1 MRLSLGR
8 IVAMILRHLYLVPR
22 TLESWGESLYWP
34 VVDLL
39 LWGLTTRW
47 IETSPGAVPRLA
59 LIVLTGVVFWQI
71 VWRANYEISVN
82 LLEEFWNQNMANL
95 FATPLSVW
103 EWSVSLVALGL
114 IKNLLTVVVGVGGVW
129 LMYSLN
135 IFEVGW
141 MLLPFLFS
149 LMMSGWFMGFTS
161 SALIIYYGRRLQNL
175 AWMLGYALA
184 PFCAVFYPVDA
195 LPGWAQAVAAG
206 LPMTYVFEGMRQILR
221 GGPLPYTALWISLGL
236 NVLYLALS
244 IVFFGWMFERSR
256 AKGLGRLE

>member
-1 MRLSLGR
+1 MSSGR
-8 IVAMILRHLYLVPR
+8 IVAMILRHLYLFPR
-22 TLESWGESLYWP
+22 TLENWAESIYWP

-39 LWGLTTRW
+39 IWGLTTRW
-47 IETSPGAVPRLA
+47 LETAQGDVPHLA
-59 LIVLTGVVFWQI
+59 LIVLTGVVFWQV

-82 LLEEFWNQNMANL
+82 LLEEFWNQNLVNL
-95 FATPLSVW
+95 FATPLGVW

-114 IKNLLTVVVGVGGVW
+114 IKNVLTLIVGIGGVW
-129 LMYSLN
+129 LLYRLN
-135 IFEVGW
+135 IFAVGW

-161 SALIIYYGRRLQNL
+161 SALIIYYGRRLQGL
-175 AWMLGYALA
+175 AWMLGFALA
-184 PFCAVFYPVDA
+184 PFSAVFYPVNA
-195 LPGWAQAVAAG
+195 LPAWAQGVSAA

-221 GGPLPYTALWISLGL
+221 GGPLPLAMLLLSFSL

-244 IVFFGWMFERSR
+244 ILFFGWMYERSR

>member
-1 MRLSLGR
+1 
-8 IVAMILRHLYLVPR
+8 
-22 TLESWGESLYWP
+22 
-34 VVDLL
+34 
-39 LWGLTTRW
+39 
-47 IETSPGAVPRLA
+47 
-59 LIVLTGVVFWQI
+59 
-71 VWRANYEISVN
+71 
-82 LLEEFWNQNMANL
+82 
-95 FATPLSVW
+95 
-103 EWSVSLVALGL
+103 
-114 IKNLLTVVVGVGGVW
+114 
-129 LMYSLN
+129 MYSLN

-195 LPGWAQAVAAG
+195 LPAWARVVAAG

-221 GGPLPYTALWISLGL
+221 GGPLPYAALWISLGL

-244 IVFFGWMFERSR
+244 IVFFGWMFEQSR